1 MNTKERAREKGAPA
15 TERKKGCKAAAVMAV
30 AAALILAAC
39 LMLVFLKD
47 GKTVPEGG
55 LRLPRLTDVRPPRQV
70 QLRGYLAA
78 AGETALVYS
87 DKELTRAI
95 ELPRGTEV
103 TYLEGDRGAAR
114 ILWQGGAGYTLREN
128 ISGDRAGALKES
140 VVYVRTPVNLLD
152 GNGGL
157 APFLAD
163 KGSALTVTGC
173 DYIDENGQ
181 VNMYAVTAGENAG
194 YIPSQYV
201 AFSKEEALAVYGEGG
216 QYTVHAGRG
225 DAYGGGDAA
234 GLDYFPREKGSF
246 EDNVMPETCR
256 TLYIASWRVGAIDEY
271 IALALSSGVN
281 AFVVDITDGP
291 SAGYPSPV
299 MERYSPST
307 AAAAANTLEDYINA
321 IKKAKDAG
329 IYVIGRI
336 TTFNDSNFV
345 ADHPECAIT
354 DTGGAPLSLSG
365 AFWPSPYDRYVWQ
378 YKADLAVEAVEL
390 VGFNEI
396 QFDYVRFPD
405 LTYRYEQEGTIDYQN
420 TYGETKAQ
428 AIQRFLMYA
437 ADRLHDAGA
446 YISADVFGESAYSYV
461 TAYGQYWPA
470 ISNVV
475 DAISG
480 MPYPDHFAA
489 SGDWRPWEHPYETM
503 LVWGKSAAAR
513 QSETPSPAR
522 VRTWIQAYDAI
533 KEPYNEYGPEEIAAQ
548 IRGLYDAG
556 LAGGYL
562 TWNAS
567 SSLEKYGE
575 IASALAS

>member
-1 MNTKERAREKGAPA
+1 
-15 TERKKGCKAAAVMAV
+15 
-30 AAALILAAC
+30 
-39 LMLVFLKD
+39 
-47 GKTVPEGG
+47 
-55 LRLPRLTDVRPPRQV
+55 
-70 QLRGYLAA
+70 
-78 AGETALVYS
+78 
-87 DKELTRAI
+87 
-95 ELPRGTEV
+95 
-103 TYLEGDRGAAR
+103 
-114 ILWQGGAGYTLREN
+114 
-128 ISGDRAGALKES
+128 
-140 VVYVRTPVNLLD
+140 
-152 GNGGL
+152 
-157 APFLAD
+157 
-163 KGSALTVTGC
+163 
-173 DYIDENGQ
+173 
-181 VNMYAVTAGENAG
+181 
-194 YIPSQYV
+194 
-201 AFSKEEALAVYGEGG
+201 
-216 QYTVHAGRG
+216 
-225 DAYGGGDAA
+225 
-234 GLDYFPREKGSF
+234 
-246 EDNVMPETCR
+246 MPETCR

-271 IALALSSGVN
+271 IDLALSSGVN

-470 ISNVV
+470 
-475 DAISG
+475 
-480 MPYPDHFAA
+480 P
-489 SGDWRPWEHPYETM
+489 
-503 LVWGKSAAAR
+503 
-513 QSETPSPAR
+513 
-522 VRTWIQAYDAI
+522 
-533 KEPYNEYGPEEIAAQ
+533 
-548 IRGLYDAG
+548 
-556 LAGGYL
+556 
-562 TWNAS
+562 
-567 SSLEKYGE
+567 
-575 IASALAS
+575 